1 MAIDWFTLVAQILN
15 FVLLLVLLR
24 LFLFKP
30 VQRVMQAR
38 EQRIAEEHEAAKRA
52 LAEAEERA
60 AALAAEREAFA
71 RERRERL
78 AEVEREAEKLRDE
91 RLDEVEAEAEAARE
105 AWREDLRRQT
115 DDLTAA
121 MRRET
126 AEVLGD
132 ALRRG
137 WRELADEDL
146 EARALTTFAR
156 RLQALDDDTRRALA
170 AAAESGPLR
179 IATAFEPSESQ
190 RAELLQA
197 IAEALGR
204 DGDLEADF
212 ERDPELLAGVTLRA
226 GDRRVG
232 WSVRHQVEALR
243 RAWAEGSAADVD
255 GAPEDGEPDEDEPAD
270 AERNDDAAAEY
281 AEAP

>member
-1 MAIDWFTLVAQILN
+1 MAIDGFTLVAQILN
-15 FVLLLVLLR
+15 FLLLLFLLR
-24 LFLFKP
+24 LVLFRP

-38 EQRIAEEHEAAKRA
+38 ERRIAEEHEAAERA
-52 LAEAEERA
+52 RAEAEGRA
-60 AALAAEREAFA
+60 AELAAEREDFA

-78 AEVEREAEKLRDE
+78 AAVEREAEELREE
-91 RLDEVEAEAEAARE
+91 RLDDVTAEAEAARE

-115 DDLTAA
+115 DDLTTAL
-121 MRRET
+121 RRET

-146 EARALTTFAR
+146 EARALSTFTQ
-156 RLQALDDDTRRALA
+156 RLRSLDDDTRRALA
-170 AAAESGPLR
+170 AAAERGPLR
-179 IATAFEPSESQ
+179 IATAFEPSASQ

-197 IAEALGR
+197 LTEALGR
-204 DGDLEADF
+204 ADDVEATF
-212 ERDPELLAGVTLRA
+212 ERDPELLAGLTLRA

-232 WSVRHQVEALR
+232 WSARHQVEALR
-243 RAWAEGSAADVD
+243 RAWAE
-255 GAPEDGEPDEDEPAD
+255 E
-270 AERNDDAAAEY
+270 

>member
-1 MAIDWFTLVAQILN
+1 MAIDGFTLVAQILN
-15 FVLLLVLLR
+15 FLLLLVLLR

-38 EQRIAEEHEAAKRA
+38 ERRIAEEHEAAERA
-52 LAEAEERA
+52 RAEAEERA

-78 AEVEREAEKLRDE
+78 AEVEREVEKRRE
-91 RLDEVEAEAEAARE
+91 EQLDAVAAEAEAARE
-105 AWREDLRRQT
+105 AWREDMRRQT

-121 MRRET
+121 LRRET

-146 EARALTTFAR
+146 EARALTTFAQ
-156 RLQALDDDTRRALA
+156 RLQTLDDDTRRALA
-170 AAAESGPLR
+170 VAAASGPLR
-179 IATAFEPSESQ
+179 IATAFDPSDAQ
-190 RAELLQA
+190 RSELARAL
-197 IAEALGR
+197 AEALGS
-204 DGDLEADF
+204 DGDLEVDF

-232 WSVRHQVEALR
+232 WSVRHQVDALQ
-243 RAWAEGSAADVD
+243 RAWAEGSAV
-255 GAPEDGEPDEDEPAD
+255 GAGAS
-270 AERNDDAAAEY
+270 
-281 AEAP
+281 